1 MSSNINSTPPAPS
14 STQNSPLPP
23 PKRLKEESLSLLTP
37 RETQQFHSKKLIL
50 SKERIKELF
59 PLPSMAINFAKSHSI
74 KKLDLTELP
83 LQDSDLQEIAKLNT
97 LDEIHLNCQNLS
109 QGSLNALTPLKINW
123 LYLEKRAFTSTELKS
138 LSPPPFLFHLTLESL
153 FESDTSWID
162 SFPSLSSLTI
172 NKGDVSPALKE
183 ALRRKNVHLEL
194 LDQLKSE

>member
-14 STQNSPLPP
+14 SNPTSPLPP
-23 PKRLKEESLSLLTP
+23 PKKIKQEDLSNLTP
-37 RETQQFHSKKLIL
+37 RETQQIHSKKLIL

-83 LQDSDLQEIAKLNT
+83 LQDNDLQEIAKLNT

-109 QGSLNALTPLKINW
+109 QGSLKALTPLKINW

-138 LSPPPFLFHLTLESL
+138 LSPPPFLFHLTIESL
-153 FESDTSWID
+153 VETDTSWID

-172 NKGDVSPALKE
+172 NKGDVSSSLKE
-183 ALRRKNVHLEL
+183 ALKGKRVHLEL
-194 LDQLKSE
+194 LNP